1 MNALDITSL
10 RADTPGC
17 AVSAFFNHSGAS
29 LPSNSTLA
37 AITNHLERESRY
49 GAMEAAAVAAE
60 ALSSVRTSAAAL
72 INAEPD
78 DVAFT
83 SSASA
88 AIGLVFAALPPLRA
102 GDRILVSRQEWG
114 GNVST
119 YWAAA
124 ARAGAT
130 VEVIPAREDG
140 SVDPG
145 ALANMIDSKVRLVSL
160 TWVPANGGLIND
172 AAAVGAV
179 TRSAGVPLFVDAG
192 QVLGQ
197 MPVDVKAL
205 QCDVLKGTCRKFL
218 RGPRGTALLYVRREF
233 ARTLR
238 PAFLDVDSG
247 PWQDGAP
254 RQRENARVF
263 ETVEMSAALLLGA
276 GVALDQARAI
286 GVDNIQARVMAL
298 AESLRRRLRE
308 IKGVK
313 IHDLGRRCCG
323 LVSFAI
329 DAVSMPEVRRRLAAE
344 GIVVGGNGVAYT
356 PFDMTARNLKEIV
369 RASVSYLNT
378 DEEIDRLARAVER
391 LARH

>member
-10 RADTPGC
+10 RAETPGC

-29 LPSNSTLA
+29 LLSTSTLA
-37 AITNHLERESRY
+37 AITNHLECESRY
-49 GAMEAAAVAAE
+49 GGMEAAAAAAE
-60 ALSSVRTSAAAL
+60 ALFSVRTSAAAL
-72 INAEPD
+72 INAEAD

-119 YWAAA
+119 YSAAA

-140 SVDPG
+140 SADPG

-160 TWVPANGGLIND
+160 TWVAANGGLIND
-172 AAAVGAV
+172 AEAVGAV
-179 TRSAGVPLFVDAG
+179 TRSAGVPLFIDAG

-197 MPVDVKAL
+197 MPVDVRAL

-298 AESLRRRLRE
+298 AESLRQRLRE
-308 IKGVK
+308 IEGVK
-313 IHDLGRRCCG
+313 LHDLGTRRCG
-323 LVSFAI
+323 LISFAI
-329 DAVSMPEVRRRLAAE
+329 DGISMPEVRKRLAAE
-344 GIVVGGNGVAYT
+344 SIVVGGNGVAYT

-378 DEEIDRLARAVER
+378 EEEIDRLVRAVER